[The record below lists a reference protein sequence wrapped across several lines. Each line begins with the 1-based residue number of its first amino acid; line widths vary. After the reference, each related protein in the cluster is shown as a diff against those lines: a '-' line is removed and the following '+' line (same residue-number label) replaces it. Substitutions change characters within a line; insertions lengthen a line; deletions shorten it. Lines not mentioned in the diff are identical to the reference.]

1 MPSFYSW
8 LWDRRKIGYESEKG
22 SQAIYED
29 ILAYEEMWE
38 ECGLHDRK
46 RCKELFEECQR
57 VAQVR
62 LREYNESM
70 QKKRRRK
77 KKKKLRPKKGSLK
90 RTTKSKV
97 KASRCGARY
106 DQDGDFTWGNLS
118 SHDIEQLGPPRRTRS
133 AAKESPAGE
142 GDTNDIMHNDL
153 RAVSPLH
160 TISLRVDTRHSLDEP
175 GTSTSGGLHG
185 HMPGMMT
192 EDSSSVSLSLTDR

>member
-1 MPSFYSW
+1 M
-8 LWDRRKIGYESEKG
+8 
-22 SQAIYED
+22 
-29 ILAYEEMWE
+29 
-38 ECGLHDRK
+38 
-46 RCKELFEECQR
+46 
-57 VAQVR
+57 
-62 LREYNESM
+62 YNSLSLSHESM

-77 KKKKLRPKKGSLK
+77 KKKKLRSKKGSLK

-153 RAVSPLH
+153 RALSPSH
-160 TISLRVDTRHSLDEP
+160 TISLQVDTRHSLDKPGAKP

-185 HMPGMMT
+185 HMPGMMA